1 MTKPASGRTCTS
13 EEPHV
18 HVRRN
23 DKMVKIWLDT
33 LVVAVNYGFTQR
45 EVNVIRREVDLRREQ
60 LLEAWHAFFGQ
71 GR

>member
-1 MTKPASGRTCTS
+1 
-13 EEPHV
+13 
-18 HVRRN
+18 
-23 DKMVKIWLDT
+23 MVKIWLDT